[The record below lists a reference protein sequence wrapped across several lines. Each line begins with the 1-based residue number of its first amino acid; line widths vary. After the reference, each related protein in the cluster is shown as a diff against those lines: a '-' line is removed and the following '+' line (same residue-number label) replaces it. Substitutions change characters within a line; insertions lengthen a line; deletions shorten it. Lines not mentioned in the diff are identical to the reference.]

1 MLPLNP
7 LHQIQATISQSIDAI
22 KGHVET
28 LGNASQE
35 LVQKAD
41 VTPLNSEYREGMNR
55 IIGDISQNSQ
65 NLADAVNRLTR
76 QIDSSGTSK
85 PPPKDNVHFSHFSA
99 SSIHFLEGKQMEDN
113 TLDFN
118 FWPSFSDLMLT
129 LVLILVIVV
138 FAVIAAFSIGTDDLR
153 AELEETKEEMA
164 KVKKEEKAIA
174 EAIAKVKE
182 KQEEITQA
190 IAKAYNVKWEDV
202 KKPKD
207 EETETDSFMIP
218 IHLEDDGS
226 TEIVIHNEA
235 TLQRYSFSDRILF
248 EPDRYDL
255 NEKGRKTLLTVGRQ
269 IQNNLTYISEIQIQG
284 HADPD
289 RPAYVP
295 SNLHLGALR
304 AIEVYKFLQE
314 RIQIDPAKHLM
325 SATSFGEYKPVQRSV
340 QDSTYTQRKLTRHN
354 RTRELKAKNRRM
366 EILLF
371 YRLKQA
377 EK

>member
-1 MLPLNP
+1 
-7 LHQIQATISQSIDAI
+7 
-22 KGHVET
+22 
-28 LGNASQE
+28 
-35 LVQKAD
+35 
-41 VTPLNSEYREGMNR
+41 
-55 IIGDISQNSQ
+55 
-65 NLADAVNRLTR
+65 
-76 QIDSSGTSK
+76 
-85 PPPKDNVHFSHFSA
+85 
-99 SSIHFLEGKQMEDN
+99 MEDN

-153 AELEETKEEMA
+153 AELKETKEEMA
-164 KVKKEEKAIA
+164 KVKKEEKEIA

-182 KQEEITQA
+182 KQKKIIEA
-190 IAKAYNVKWEDV
+190 IAAAYGTDY
-202 KKPKD
+202 
-207 EETETDSFMIP
+207 EEVGSDSFKIR
-218 IHLEDDGS
+218 LENDGG
-226 TEIVIHNEA
+226 TEILIRNEA

-255 NEKGRKTLLTVGRQ
+255 NEKGKRTLQIVGRQ
-269 IQNNLTYISEIQIQG
+269 IKNNLKNISEIQIQG

-304 AIEVYKFLQE
+304 AIEVYKFLQKTI
-314 RIQIDPAKHLM
+314 RIDPARHLM
-325 SATSFGEYKPVQRSV
+325 SATSFGEYKPVRRSV
-340 QDSTYTQRKLTRHN
+340 QDSTYTPRKLTLHN